1 MQPASA
7 RGIILMVASTVAFA
21 GMHALIRY
29 ISSDVHPFQI
39 AFFRSF
45 FGLVVFAPWIVRYGL
60 GVFRTERLPM
70 HVLRSAMNV
79 VAMFMFFSA
88 LALTPIARVTA
99 LAFTAPIFA
108 ALMSVIL
115 LKERFRLRRW
125 AALIFG
131 FAGTLVILRPGI
143 LVIDL
148 GSLLVLASALIWGVT
163 LIVIKILGR
172 TESSVTITAYMNLLL
187 TVFAFVPTLFVWTTP
202 TLEVWFWLLVI
213 GISGTLA
220 QVALAESLRLSDA
233 STVMPFDFLKL
244 IWAAIL
250 GYLLFSETVDLFTWI
265 GAAIV
270 VGSTIYL
277 AYREAHVAKEPILA
291 QSNGRPT

>member
-1 MQPASA
+1 M
-7 RGIILMVASTVAFA
+7 IASTIAFA
-21 GMHALIRY
+21 GMHALIRQV
-29 ISSDVHPFQI
+29 SNDVHPFQI

-45 FGLVVFAPWIVRYGL
+45 FGLVVFMPWILRSGL
-60 GVFRTERLPM
+60 GVFATERLPL
-70 HVLRSAMNV
+70 HVLRSVMNV
-79 VAMFMFFSA
+79 VAMFMFFTS
-88 LALTPIARVTA
+88 LSLSPLARVTA
-99 LAFTAPIFA
+99 LGFTAPIFA

-125 AALIFG
+125 AALICG
-131 FAGTLVILRPGI
+131 FAGTLIILRPGV

-148 GSLLVLASALIWGVT
+148 GSVLVLGSALIWGLT
-163 LIVIKILGR
+163 LIVIKMLGR

-202 TLEVWFWLLVI
+202 PLEIWFLLLVI

-220 QVALAESLRLSDA
+220 QVAIAESLKLAEA

-244 IWAAIL
+244 IWAAFL
-250 GYLLFSETVDLFTWI
+250 GYFMFAETVDLFTWI

-277 AYREAHVAKEPILA
+277 AYREAQVARAGSAKAATGFP
-291 QSNGRPT
+291 SGP

>member
-1 MQPASA
+1 M
-7 RGIILMVASTVAFA
+7 IASTVAFA

-29 ISSDVHPFQI
+29 VSDDVHPFQI

-45 FGLVVFAPWIVRYGL
+45 FGLVVFAPWIVRSGL
-60 GVFRTERLPM
+60 GVFATQRLPL

-79 VAMFMFFSA
+79 VAMFMFFTS
-88 LALTPIARVTA
+88 LSLSPLARVTA
-99 LAFTAPIFA
+99 LGFTAPIFA

-115 LKERFRLRRW
+115 LKERFRFRRW
-125 AALIFG
+125 AALICG
-131 FAGTLVILRPGI
+131 FAGTLVILRPGV

-148 GSLLVLASALIWGVT
+148 GSVLVLGSALIWGLT
-163 LIVIKILGR
+163 LIVIKMLGR

-202 TLEVWFWLLVI
+202 SLEVWFWLLVI

-220 QVALAESLRLSDA
+220 QVAIAEALRQADA

-244 IWAAIL
+244 IWAAFL
-250 GYLLFSETVDLFTWI
+250 GYFMFAETVDAFTWA

-277 AYREAHVAKEPILA
+277 AYREAQVAREPILD
-291 QSNGRPT
+291 QSNGSPT

>member
-1 MQPASA
+1 
-7 RGIILMVASTVAFA
+7 MVASTIAFA

-29 ISSDVHPFQI
+29 VSDDVHPFQI

-45 FGLVVFAPWIVRYGL
+45 FGLIVFMPWIVRSGL
-60 GVFRTERLPM
+60 GVFATERLPL
-70 HVLRSAMNV
+70 HVLRSVMNV
-79 VAMFMFFSA
+79 VAMFMFFTS
-88 LALTPIARVTA
+88 LSLSPLARVTA
-99 LAFTAPIFA
+99 LGFTAPIFA

-115 LKERFRLRRW
+115 LKERFRFRRW
-125 AALIFG
+125 AALIVG
-131 FAGTLVILRPGI
+131 FAGTLVILRPGV

-148 GSLLVLASALIWGVT
+148 GSVLVLGSALIWGLT

-202 TLEVWFWLLVI
+202 TFEIWFWLLVI
-213 GISGTLA
+213 GILGTLA
-220 QVALAESLRLSDA
+220 QVAIAESLKLAEA

-244 IWAAIL
+244 IWAAFL
-250 GYLLFSETVDLFTWI
+250 GYFMFAETVDLFTWI

-277 AYREAHVAKEPILA
+277 AYREAQVARAGSGKVDTGFPSGPA
-291 QSNGRPT
+291 VN

>member
-1 MQPASA
+1 M
-7 RGIILMVASTVAFA
+7 IASTIAFA
-21 GMHALIRY
+21 GMHALIRQV
-29 ISSDVHPFQI
+29 SNDVHPFQI

-45 FGLVVFAPWIVRYGL
+45 FGLVVFMPWIVRSGL
-60 GVFRTERLPM
+60 GVFATERLPL
-70 HVLRSAMNV
+70 HVLRSVMNV
-79 VAMFMFFSA
+79 VAMFMFFTS
-88 LALTPIARVTA
+88 LSLSPLARVTA
-99 LAFTAPIFA
+99 LGFTAPIFA

-125 AALIFG
+125 AALICG
-131 FAGTLVILRPGI
+131 FAGTLIILRPGV

-148 GSLLVLASALIWGVT
+148 GSVLVLGSALIWGLT
-163 LIVIKILGR
+163 LIVIKMLGR

-202 TLEVWFWLLVI
+202 PPEIWFLLLVI

-220 QVALAESLRLSDA
+220 QVAIAESLKLAEA

-244 IWAAIL
+244 IWAAFL
-250 GYLLFSETVDLFTWI
+250 GYFMFAETVDLFTWL

-277 AYREAHVAKEPILA
+277 AYREAQVAKQPVLD
-291 QSNGRPT
+291 QSNGSPT